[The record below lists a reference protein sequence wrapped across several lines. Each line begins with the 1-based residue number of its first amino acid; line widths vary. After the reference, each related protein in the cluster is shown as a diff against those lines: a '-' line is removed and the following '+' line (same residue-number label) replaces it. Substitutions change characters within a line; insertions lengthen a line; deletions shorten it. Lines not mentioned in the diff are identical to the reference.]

1 MRFRNSPIAIIGDMF
16 SSRFNMKAS
25 SYFTDGEIELAMG
38 ILGDLLTN
46 KEFLDEV
53 SISHDATD
61 KYYKLVEKIDVYF
74 NDMKIEDLE

>member
-1 MRFRNSPIAIIGDMF
+1 
-16 SSRFNMKAS
+16 MKAS

-53 SISHDATD
+53 SIFHDATD

>member
-1 MRFRNSPIAIIGDMF
+1 
-16 SSRFNMKAS
+16 MKAS

-74 NDMKIEDLE
+74 NDMKIEDLNNEIRKFN

>member
-1 MRFRNSPIAIIGDMF
+1 MF

-53 SISHDATD
+53 SIAHDATD

-74 NDMKIEDLE
+74 NDMNLEDE

>member
-1 MRFRNSPIAIIGDMF
+1 
-16 SSRFNMKAS
+16 MKAS
-25 SYFTDGEIELAMG
+25 SYFTDDEIELAMG

-46 KEFLDEV
+46 KQFLDEV
-53 SISHDATD
+53 SIAHDATD

>member
-1 MRFRNSPIAIIGDMF
+1 
-16 SSRFNMKAS
+16 MKAS

-46 KEFLDEV
+46 KQFLDEV

-61 KYYKLVEKIDVYF
+61 KYYKLVEKIDIYF

>member
-1 MRFRNSPIAIIGDMF
+1 MF

-74 NDMKIEDLE
+74 NDMNLEDE

>member
-1 MRFRNSPIAIIGDMF
+1 M
-16 SSRFNMKAS
+16 MKVS

-53 SISHDATD
+53 SVAH
-61 KYYKLVEKIDVYF
+61 
-74 NDMKIEDLE
+74 

>member
-1 MRFRNSPIAIIGDMF
+1 
-16 SSRFNMKAS
+16 MKAS

-74 NDMKIEDLE
+74 NDMNLEDE

>member
-1 MRFRNSPIAIIGDMF
+1 
-16 SSRFNMKAS
+16 MKAS

-61 KYYKLVEKIDVYF
+61 KYYKLVDKIDVYF
-74 NDMKIEDLE
+74 NDLDFRNETPQE